1 MLIEILYPGGLGL
14 WRDLVTKL
22 GSGDLFLPPALR
34 NIVEDRLMRCGG
46 VDPTPESERRAGF
59 ITIAQPGR

>member
-1 MLIEILYPGGLGL
+1 VLIEILYPRGLGL

-22 GSGDLFLPPALR
+22 GSGDLFLPPHR

-46 VDPTPESERRAGF
+46 VGPTPESERRAGF